1 MEKYGENSYRKAME
15 NTKYNEKGDV
25 VIEVMDEWREEKE
38 WDELYEVLKQ
48 ER

>member
-15 NTKYNEKGDV
+15 NAKYNEKGDV

>member
-15 NTKYNEKGDV
+15 NTKYNEKGEV
-25 VIEVMDEWREEKE
+25 VIDATDEWREEKE

-48 ER
+48 E